1 MNMTSMS
8 RPSALK
14 PLDPDQAAAA
24 DPFIHASL
32 SASAGT
38 GKTQV
43 LTARVLRLLLED
55 ASPESILCLTFTK
68 AAAAEMAERVGGRLA
83 YWVGLDDEGLG
94 SELDALGVTPSDAMR
109 ARARQ
114 LFATVLDCPGGLRI
128 QTIHSFCQTLLAAF
142 PTEAGISP
150 GFRPIEGREE
160 EALIERTLASL
171 AEQSA
176 DGDGAF
182 LADLEMLAARLGEG
196 DVRKYLR
203 RCAGSVEG
211 MARFDRLEDVERN
224 LRALMGLPE
233 DDIEELVAARC
244 SDDEFDCDTLRT
256 LADTYRTWG
265 AKSGVPII
273 AGIEEWLA
281 LPPGHRCR
289 ELRRF
294 AQATV
299 LTGSGSRRSVKNLV
313 KHWPD
318 VQQECDALCEK
329 VEELLTLL
337 RGDKLVRDLAAG
349 LRAGKRFADAYAAAK
364 RAEGVAD
371 FDDLIRWSR
380 NLLAQDGIAEW
391 IRFKLDRRTDHLL
404 VDEAQDT
411 NESQWAIVKALTE
424 EYWSGQGAG
433 PEHRTLFMVGDFK
446 QAIYGFQGTDPAE
459 FEKAR
464 TYFRDAALGGPMPF
478 KMLSISR
485 SFRSAQ
491 AVLDVVDMV
500 LGQLTHDRIGL
511 PEPAEPHR
519 SFHAARAGRVE
530 VWPPFEHVSPEAED
544 DAEEKW
550 EDEARRKY
558 ASQLAD
564 WIKAE
569 IDRAPILASTGRP
582 LSPGDILVLVRSRA
596 NLAPLLVSRLFER
609 KVRTAGLDRL
619 VLSEPLAVQDLLAAV
634 RFAVQPL
641 DDLTLAN
648 LLVSPLLGWSQDD
661 LYELAGPER
670 RRPLWEELGHRA
682 DERPHFRA
690 ARDTLLDLLR
700 IAGFAG
706 PHAFLEQILS
716 GPMDGRRKLL
726 TRLGRQ
732 ARDPINELVAAAI
745 QFEGGEP
752 VTLQQFLAW
761 LSHGALEVKRDPEGR
776 GDAVRIMTVHGA
788 KGLEAPLV
796 ILADATANPDE
807 LGGNS
812 PILDV
817 PSSAGRFPVIRPR
830 KDEIAPP
837 FDEVLAAEK
846 DRDRQEHFR
855 LLYVALTRAGER
867 LIVFGTKPAKKKI
880 SEDSWHSVVSAA
892 MLAAGVEPDAAGTL
906 AHATGDPV
914 TAVVDAPPAATV
926 STAVP
931 PWAIAPA
938 PVEAKPPRPLAPSQ
952 VTADTDSSPPP
963 TPELAAAAER
973 GRLLHA
979 LFERLPATPAGDRRQ
994 AAFAWLQQSAGI
1006 GDAALRTQLV
1016 DTALTIIEAP
1026 EHAELFSPVALAE
1039 APIAATLEDGTV
1051 VVGTVDR
1058 LLVTDT
1064 AVRVVDFKTGRRV
1077 PRSAGD
1083 IPESHRRQMVA
1094 YGRALQVI
1102 FPGRRVELA
1111 LLYTEAPMMVLVP
1124 LVGVGSPTHIGSQSN
1139 QESLFP

>member
-1 MNMTSMS
+1 MS
-8 RPSALK
+8 RPTALK
-14 PLDPDQAAAA
+14 PLDTDQAAAA

-43 LTARVLRLLLED
+43 LTARVLRLLLEN

-83 YWVGLDDEGLG
+83 YWIGLDDAALG
-94 SELDALGVTPSDAMR
+94 AELQALGVTPSEAMR

-142 PTEAGISP
+142 PAEAGITP

-160 EALIERTLASL
+160 EALVERTLATL
-171 AEQSA
+171 AEQSDA
-176 DGDGAF
+176 GDRAF
-182 LADLEMLAARLGEG
+182 LADLEILASRLGEG
-196 DVRKYLR
+196 DVRSYLR

-211 MARFDRLEDVERN
+211 MARFERLEEIEGV
-224 LRALMGLPE
+224 LRRMMDLPE
-233 DDIEELVAARC
+233 NSVEELVAARC
-244 SDDEFDCDTLRT
+244 HDDEFDCSALQA
-256 LADTYRTWG
+256 LADAYRRWG
-265 AKSGVPII
+265 TKTAEAII
-273 AGIEEWLA
+273 PEIDGWLA
-281 LPPGHRCR
+281 LPAVERCR
-289 ELRRF
+289 ALHRF
-294 AQATV
+294 AHATV
-299 LTGSGSRRSVKNLV
+299 LTGSGSRRSVKNLI

-318 VQQECDALCEK
+318 AQEESDAMCEK
-329 VEELLTLL
+329 VEELLGLL
-337 RGDKLVRDLAAG
+337 RGDALVRLLAAG

-380 NLLAQDGIAEW
+380 NLLAQEGIADW

-433 PEHRTLFMVGDFK
+433 PDHRTLFMVGDFK

-464 TYFRDAALGGPMPF
+464 SYFRDAALGGTLPF
-478 KMLSISR
+478 RMLSISR

-500 LGQLTHDRIGL
+500 LATLSHDRIGL
-511 PEPAEPHR
+511 PEPAPPHR
-519 SFHAARAGRVE
+519 SFHSGRAGEVE
-530 VWPPFEHVSPEAED
+530 VWPPFEHVDPEAD
-544 DAEEKW
+544 DDGEEKW
-550 EDEARRKY
+550 EDEARRRY
-558 ASQLAD
+558 ASQVAD

-569 IDRAPILASTGRP
+569 IDRAPVLASTGRP
-582 LSPGDILVLVRSRA
+582 LGPGDILVLVRSRA
-596 NLAPLLVSRLFER
+596 NLAPLLVARLFER

-619 VLSEPLAVQDLLAAV
+619 VLSEPLAVQDLLAAI

-641 DDLTLAN
+641 DDLNLAN
-648 LLVSPLLGWSQDD
+648 LLVSPLIGWNQEQ
-661 LYELAGPER
+661 LYDLAGRER
-670 RRPLWEELGHRA
+670 RRRLWEELGHRA
-682 DERPHFRA
+682 DERPDFRA
-690 ARDTLLDLLR
+690 ARDALGDLLG
-700 IAGFAG
+700 IAGFTG
-706 PHAFLEQILS
+706 PHTFLETILS

-752 VTLQQFLAW
+752 VTLQQFLGW
-761 LSHGALEVKRDPEGR
+761 LSHGELEVKRDPEGR

-812 PILDV
+812 SILDI
-817 PSSAGRFPVIRPR
+817 PGERGRFPIIRPR
-830 KDEIAPP
+830 KDELVPP
-837 FDEVLAAEK
+837 FDAVQAGEK
-846 DRDRQEHFR
+846 ERDRKEHFR

-867 LIVFGTKPAKKKI
+867 LVVAGLKPAKKRI
-880 SEDSWHSVVSAA
+880 SADSWHSVVSEA
-892 MLAAGVEPDAAGTL
+892 MIGQGIAPDASGIL
-906 AHATGDPV
+906 RHASGEG
-914 TAVVDAPPAATV
+914 AVKSAEQAPPAAARI
-926 STAVP
+926 SVP
-931 PWAIAPA
+931 AWARLAAPA
-938 PVEAKPPRPLAPSQ
+938 EARPPRPLAPSQ
-952 VTADTDSSPPP
+952 VTADTDSRPPP

-979 LFERLPATPAGDRRQ
+979 LFERLPATPPDNRRRGALEWLKQAGGMLDMAERAR
-994 AAFAWLQQSAGI
+994 
-1006 GDAALRTQLV
+1006 LV
-1016 DTALTIIEAP
+1016 DAALTIIEAP
-1026 EHAELFSPVALAE
+1026 EHAELFSAAALAE
-1039 APIAATLEDGTV
+1039 APIAATLAEGTV
-1051 VVGTVDR
+1051 VAGTVDR

-1064 AVRVVDFKTGRRV
+1064 VVRVVDFKTGRQV
-1077 PRSAGD
+1077 PRDASA
-1083 IPESHRRQMVA
+1083 IPAGHLRQMRA
-1094 YGRALQVI
+1094 YGEALQVI
-1102 FPGRRVELA
+1102 FPRHRIDLA
-1111 LLYTEAPMMVLVP
+1111 LLYTEAPRMLAVQLEELAAV
-1124 LVGVGSPTHIGSQSN
+1124 THMG
-1139 QESLFP
+1139 

>member
-1 MNMTSMS
+1 MS
-8 RPSALK
+8 RPTALK
-14 PLDPDQAAAA
+14 PLDTDQAAAA

-43 LTARVLRLLLED
+43 LTARVLRLLLEN

-83 YWVGLDDEGLG
+83 YWIGLDDAALG
-94 SELDALGVTPSDAMR
+94 AELQALGVTPSEAMR

-142 PTEAGISP
+142 PAEAGITP

-160 EALIERTLASL
+160 EALVERTLATL
-171 AEQSA
+171 AEQSDA
-176 DGDGAF
+176 GDRAF
-182 LADLEMLAARLGEG
+182 LADLETLASRLGEG
-196 DVRKYLR
+196 DVRSYLR

-211 MARFDRLEDVERN
+211 MARFDRLEEIEGV
-224 LRALMGLPE
+224 LRRMMGLPE
-233 DDIEELVAARC
+233 GDIEAHVVESC
-244 SDDEFDCDTLRT
+244 DDGRFDCALVERIAHAFRQWGTEKTGIPGADLLDTF
-256 LADTYRTWG
+256 LAAS
-265 AKSGVPII
+265 AK
-273 AGIEEWLA
+273 E
-281 LPPGHRCR
+281 RC
-289 ELRRF
+289 
-294 AQATV
+294 
-299 LTGSGSRRSVKNLV
+299 
-313 KHWPD
+313 
-318 VQQECDALCEK
+318 
-329 VEELLTLL
+329 ELLPRVLRLVFTADGQPRKDIKGVYKHLGDDNSECIALGEQVAQLL
-337 RGDKLVRDLAAG
+337 FLKQADRLAPLLAAG

-380 NLLAQDGIAEW
+380 NLLAQEGIADW

-433 PEHRTLFMVGDFK
+433 PDHRTLFMVGDFK

-464 TYFRDAALGGPMPF
+464 SYFRDAALGGALPF
-478 KMLSISR
+478 RMLSISR

-500 LGQLTHDRIGL
+500 LATLSHDRIGL
-511 PEPAEPHR
+511 PEPAPPHL
-519 SFHAARAGRVE
+519 SFHSGRAGEVE
-530 VWPPFEHVSPEAED
+530 VWPPFEHVDPDAGD
-544 DAEEKW
+544 DGEEKW
-550 EDEARRKY
+550 EDEARRRY

-582 LSPGDILVLVRSRA
+582 LGPGDILVLVRSRA
-596 NLAPLLVSRLFER
+596 NLAPLLVARLFER

-641 DDLTLAN
+641 DDLNLAN
-648 LLVSPLLGWSQDD
+648 LLVSPLIGWSQEQ
-661 LYELAGPER
+661 LYDLAGRER
-670 RRPLWEELGHRA
+670 RRRLWEELGHRA
-682 DERPHFRA
+682 DERPDFRA
-690 ARDTLLDLLR
+690 ARDALGDLLG
-700 IAGFAG
+700 IAGFTG
-706 PHAFLEQILS
+706 PHVFLETILS

-752 VTLQQFLAW
+752 VTLQQFLGW
-761 LSHGALEVKRDPEGR
+761 LSHGELEVKRDPEGR

-812 PILDV
+812 PILDI
-817 PSSAGRFPVIRPR
+817 PGERGRFPIIRPR
-830 KDEIAPP
+830 KDELVPP
-837 FDEVLAAEK
+837 FDAVQAGEK
-846 DRDRQEHFR
+846 ERDRKEHFR

-867 LIVFGTKPAKKKI
+867 LVVAGLKPAKKRI
-880 SEDSWHSVVSAA
+880 SADSWHSVVSEA
-892 MLAAGVEPDAAGTL
+892 MVGQGIAPDASGIL
-906 AHATGDPV
+906 RHASGEG
-914 TAVVDAPPAATV
+914 AVSSAEQAPPAAERI
-926 STAVP
+926 SVP
-931 PWAIAPA
+931 AWARLAAPA
-938 PVEAKPPRPLAPSQ
+938 EARPPRPLAPSQ
-952 VTADTDSSPPP
+952 ATADTDSRPPP

-979 LFERLPATPAGDRRQ
+979 LFERLPATAPEERRRGALEWLKQAGGMLDMAERAR
-994 AAFAWLQQSAGI
+994 LV
-1006 GDAALRTQLV
+1006 DAAL
-1016 DTALTIIEAP
+1016 AIIEAP
-1026 EHAELFSPVALAE
+1026 EHAELFSAAALAE
-1039 APIAATLEDGTV
+1039 APVAATLADGTV
-1051 VVGTVDR
+1051 VAGTVDR

-1064 AVRVVDFKTGRRV
+1064 VVRVVDFKTGRQV
-1077 PRSAGD
+1077 PRSESAIPAG
-1083 IPESHRRQMVA
+1083 HLRQMRA
-1094 YGRALQVI
+1094 YGQALQVI
-1102 FPGRRVELA
+1102 FPRHRIDLA
-1111 LLYTEAPMMVLVP
+1111 LLYTEAPRMLAVQLEELAAV
-1124 LVGVGSPTHIGSQSN
+1124 THMG
-1139 QESLFP
+1139 